1 MSTTAKI
8 SISVSLLITLFFV
21 LPWISLFQEV
31 EFNLERFVPDGT
43 AYIRLQYLV
52 ISTFLISLFL
62 FQYNF
67 HWKDKL
73 FKIKKN
79 WLKVSLDLV
88 SNILLVLILTVLLFR
103 ITSRLFE
110 VEPRKV
116 YLTLYLFRH
125 LGTDFVVMIVV
136 YVYNLVIKSR
146 SDKIRILTLNKEKA
160 ETELAM
166 LKSQIDPHFLFNAL
180 NSLTGLIR
188 TNSRE
193 AIKFVNSLSEAFR
206 YTLDNQKQQA
216 VTLRE
221 ELDFLNSYLYM
232 MKTRFGDALRV
243 KTEVKD
249 VHLDKRLPQ
258 FALQLLVEN
267 AVKHNLVSQSN
278 PLNVS
283 IVSND
288 EKLTVQNDLQLKSQV
303 TKQYGIGLA
312 NLSKR
317 YDLIAGSTIEIERN
331 EHYFRV
337 KLPLL

>member
-1 MSTTAKI
+1 M
-8 SISVSLLITLFFV
+8 
-21 LPWISLFQEV
+21 LPWISLFQELQ
-31 EFNLERFVPDGT
+31 FNLERFVPDGMAHT
-43 AYIRLQYLV
+43 RLLYMAISVFLV
-52 ISTFLISLFL
+52 TLFL

-73 FKIKKN
+73 FRIKKN

-88 SNILLVLILTVLLFR
+88 SNILLVVVLTVLLFG
-103 ITSRLFE
+103 ISSRLFE
-110 VEPRKV
+110 VEPRRV
-116 YLTLYLFRH
+116 YLTVYFFRH

-136 YVYNLVIKSR
+136 YVYSLLIKSR
-146 SDKIRILTLNKEKA
+146 SDKIRILTLNKEKV

-193 AIKFVNSLSEAFR
+193 AIKFVNSLSETFR
-206 YTLDNQKQQA
+206 YTLDNQKQKA

-221 ELDFLNSYLYM
+221 ELRFLDSYLFM
-232 MKTRFGDALRV
+232 MKARFGDALKV

-249 VHLDKRLPQ
+249 VHLDKKLPQ

-267 AVKHNLVSQSN
+267 AVKHNLVSQSK

-288 EKLTVQNDLQLKSQV
+288 QKLIVQNDLQLKTQV
-303 TKQYGIGLA
+303 TKRYGIGLA

-317 YDLIAGSTIEIERN
+317 YDLIAGSNIEIERN

>member
-1 MSTTAKI
+1 M
-8 SISVSLLITLFFV
+8 

-31 EFNLERFVPDGT
+31 QFSLEKFVPDGMAHT
-43 AYIRLQYLV
+43 RLRYMAISIFLV
-52 ISTFLISLFL
+52 SLLL

-73 FKIKKN
+73 FRIKKN

-88 SNILLVLILTVLLFR
+88 SNILLVLILTVLLFG
-103 ITSRLFE
+103 ISSRLFE
-110 VEPRKV
+110 VEHRRV
-116 YLTLYLFRH
+116 YLTIYFFRH

-146 SDKIRILTLNKEKA
+146 SDKIRILTLNKEKV

-193 AIKFVNSLSEAFR
+193 AIKFVNSLSETFR
-206 YTLDNQKQQA
+206 YTLDNQKQKA

-221 ELDFLNSYLYM
+221 ELRFLDSYLFM
-232 MKTRFGDALRV
+232 MKARFGDALKV

-249 VHLDKRLPQ
+249 IHLDKRLPQ

-267 AVKHNLVSQSN
+267 AVKHNLISQSK
-278 PLNVS
+278 PLHVS

-288 EKLTVQNDLQLKSQV
+288 QKLIVQNDLQLKTQV
-303 TKQYGIGLA
+303 TVRYGIGLA

-317 YDLIAGSTIEIERN
+317 YDLMAGSTIEIERN
-331 EHYFRV
+331 ERYFRV

>member
-1 MSTTAKI
+1 M
-8 SISVSLLITLFFV
+8 
-21 LPWISLFQEV
+21 LPWISLFQELQ
-31 EFNLERFVPDGT
+31 FDLEKFVPEGKAHT
-43 AYIRLQYLV
+43 RLLYMAIAIFLV
-52 ISTFLISLFL
+52 SLFL

-73 FKIKKN
+73 FRIKKD
-79 WLKVSLDLV
+79 WLKVSLDLA
-88 SNILLVLILTVLLFR
+88 SNILLVLIFTVLLFG
-103 ITSRLFE
+103 ITSRLFQL
-110 VEPRKV
+110 EPRRV

-125 LGTDFVVMIVV
+125 LGADFVVMIVV

-146 SDKIRILTLNKEKA
+146 SDKIHILTLNKEKV

-193 AIKFVNSLSEAFR
+193 AIKFVNSLSETFR
-206 YTLDNQKQQA
+206 YTLDNQKQKA

-221 ELDFLNSYLYM
+221 ELRFLDSYLFM
-232 MKTRFGDALRV
+232 MKVRFGDALRV

-267 AVKHNLVSQSN
+267 AVKHNLVSQSK

-288 EKLTVQNDLQLKSQV
+288 QKLIVQNDLQLRTQV
-303 TKQYGIGLA
+303 TKRYGIGLA

-317 YDLIAGSTIEIERN
+317 YDLIAGDNIEIERN
-331 EHYFRV
+331 EHYFQV